1 MLILLCVQFV
11 SRELTDRKKDC
22 VGAIDGTHISAS
34 VPASDQIPYRG
45 KHTVTTQNVMA
56 ACSFNMRFTYVL
68 SGWEG
73 TANDSRVFL
82 ECVNNPAMGFPKP
95 PEGKYYVVDSGYT
108 NMPGFLSPY
117 RGERYHLN
125 SFRGHGQR
133 PKKIEEWFNFRH
145 SSLRNVIERC
155 FGVLK
160 ARFPILKQMP
170 PYSVRTQKY
179 IPTACCTVHNWIRM
193 HDDNDDLFREY
204 SQENMVIRQCQRA
217 RGSSS
222 QNPVE
227 IDVTRGQLRRM
238 SNVRDRI
245 AEQIWTSINRS

>member
-1 MLILLCVQFV
+1 MSWIRVTLIC
-11 SRELTDRKKDC
+11 
-22 VGAIDGTHISAS
+22 
-34 VPASDQIPYRG
+34 
-45 KHTVTTQNVMA
+45 
-56 ACSFNMRFTYVL
+56 
-68 SGWEG
+68 
-73 TANDSRVFL
+73 RV
-82 ECVNNPAMGFPKP
+82 
-95 PEGKYYVVDSGYT
+95 
-108 NMPGFLSPY
+108 FLSPY

-125 SFRGHGQR
+125 NFRGHGQR

-204 SQENMVIRQCQRA
+204 SQENMVMRQCQRA
-217 RGSSS
+217 SGSSS

-227 IDVTRGQLRRM
+227 IDITRGQLRRM

-245 AEQIWTSINRS
+245 AEQIWASMNHSG